1 MAAKPPMVEFK
12 NVSKIYPGGK
22 VAVENINLR
31 IERGEFV
38 CFIGTSGGGKTTTLR
53 MINGMLIPTGGD
65 ITVDGKNI
73 HDIDPIELR
82 RSIGYVIQNIGL
94 MPHMTIRDNITLVPK
109 LLKWPKEKRDARAKE
124 LIKMVE
130 LPEEFLDRYPSELSG
145 GQQQRIGVIRALA
158 ADQQIILMDEP
169 FGALDPLTREAL
181 QRLVKRL
188 QQRLVKR
195 LQQQMGRTI
204 IMVTHDMDEA
214 IRLADRIV
222 IMDQGHIIQNAS
234 PDDVLTHPANEFVAN
249 LIGPERLRQAKV
261 NHLTAAEIMRPNPI
275 KIHAQQNLGDALNQ
289 MHQYHVDSLM
299 VVDDE
304 DHLTGILD
312 LKTLRNQQQ
321 PQLIIDDMK
330 HAVPVK
336 IKEDERLQ
344 MITEPLLE
352 RNWEYVPVVDEQ
364 NHLKG
369 IITRSALVD
378 VIYDAVW
385 GTTENPHPAKDQAK
399 DLKEAGEQ

>member
-82 RSIGYVIQNIGL
+82 CSIGYVIQNIGL

-181 QRLVKRL
+181 
-188 QQRLVKR
+188 QRLVKR

>member
-1 MAAKPPMVEFK
+1 MAAKPPMAEFK

-188 QQRLVKR
+188 QQ
-195 LQQQMGRTI
+195 QMGRTI

-336 IKEDERLQ
+336 IKEDERLK

>member
-109 LLKWPKEKRDARAKE
+109 LLKWPKKKRDARAKE

-181 QRLVKRL
+181 
-188 QQRLVKR
+188 QRLVKR

>member
-188 QQRLVKR
+188 QQ
-195 LQQQMGRTI
+195 QMGRTI

-261 NHLTAAEIMRPNPI
+261 NHLTAAEIMRSNPI

>member
-124 LIKMVE
+124 LIKMVD

-181 QRLVKRL
+181 
-188 QQRLVKR
+188 QRLVKR

>member
-158 ADQQIILMDEP
+158 ADQQIILMDERLV
-169 FGALDPLTREAL
+169 ALDPLTREAL
-181 QRLVKRL
+181 
-188 QQRLVKR
+188 QRLVKR

-249 LIGPERLRQAKV
+249 LIVQNVSA
-261 NHLTAAEIMRPNPI
+261 RP
-275 KIHAQQNLGDALNQ
+275 
-289 MHQYHVDSLM
+289 
-299 VVDDE
+299 
-304 DHLTGILD
+304 
-312 LKTLRNQQQ
+312 
-321 PQLIIDDMK
+321 
-330 HAVPVK
+330 
-336 IKEDERLQ
+336 
-344 MITEPLLE
+344 
-352 RNWEYVPVVDEQ
+352 
-364 NHLKG
+364 
-369 IITRSALVD
+369 RS
-378 VIYDAVW
+378 
-385 GTTENPHPAKDQAK
+385 TT
-399 DLKEAGEQ
+399 

>member
-1 MAAKPPMVEFK
+1 MVAKPPMVEFK

-22 VAVENINLR
+22 VAVENINLH

-53 MINGMLIPTGGD
+53 MINGMLIPTDGD

-158 ADQQIILMDEP
+158 ANQQIILMDEP

-181 QRLVKRL
+181 
-188 QQRLVKR
+188 QRLVKR

-385 GTTENPHPAKDQAK
+385 GTTENPHPAKNQAK

>member
-188 QQRLVKR
+188 QQ
-195 LQQQMGRTI
+195 QMGRTI

-261 NHLTAAEIMRPNPI
+261 NHLTAAEIMRLNPI

-344 MITEPLLE
+344 MITEPLSE

>member
-188 QQRLVKR
+188 QQ
-195 LQQQMGRTI
+195 QMGRTI

-275 KIHAQQNLGDALNQ
+275 KIHAQQNLGNALNQ

>member
-188 QQRLVKR
+188 QQ
-195 LQQQMGRTI
+195 QMGRTI

-352 RNWEYVPVVDEQ
+352 RNSEYVPVVDEQ

>member
-188 QQRLVKR
+188 QQ
-195 LQQQMGRTI
+195 QMGRTI

-222 IMDQGHIIQNAS
+222 IMDQGHIIQNTS

-321 PQLIIDDMK
+321 QQLIIDDMK

>member
-181 QRLVKRL
+181 Q
-188 QQRLVKR
+188 QLVKR

>member
-188 QQRLVKR
+188 QQ
-195 LQQQMGRTI
+195 QMGRTI

-234 PDDVLTHPANEFVAN
+234 PDYVLTHPANEFVAN

>member
-188 QQRLVKR
+188 QQ
-195 LQQQMGRTI
+195 QMGRTI

-261 NHLTAAEIMRPNPI
+261 NHLTS
-275 KIHAQQNLGDALNQ
+275 D
-289 MHQYHVDSLM
+289 
-299 VVDDE
+299 
-304 DHLTGILD
+304 
-312 LKTLRNQQQ
+312 
-321 PQLIIDDMK
+321 
-330 HAVPVK
+330 
-336 IKEDERLQ
+336 
-344 MITEPLLE
+344 
-352 RNWEYVPVVDEQ
+352 
-364 NHLKG
+364 
-369 IITRSALVD
+369 
-378 VIYDAVW
+378 
-385 GTTENPHPAKDQAK
+385 
-399 DLKEAGEQ
+399 

>member
-188 QQRLVKR
+188 QQ
-195 LQQQMGRTI
+195 QMGRTI

-352 RNWEYVPVVDEQ
+352 WNWEYVPVVDEQ

>member
-53 MINGMLIPTGGD
+53 MSNGMLIPTGGD

-181 QRLVKRL
+181 
-188 QQRLVKR
+188 QRLVKR

>member
-130 LPEEFLDRYPSELSG
+130 LSEEFLDRYPSELSG

-181 QRLVKRL
+181 
-188 QQRLVKR
+188 QRLVKR

-336 IKEDERLQ
+336 IREDERLQ

>member
-94 MPHMTIRDNITLVPK
+94 MPHMTIRNNITLVPK

-181 QRLVKRL
+181 
-188 QQRLVKR
+188 QRLVKR

>member
-31 IERGEFV
+31 IKRGEFV

-188 QQRLVKR
+188 QQ
-195 LQQQMGRTI
+195 QMGRTI

-336 IKEDERLQ
+336 IREDERLQ

>member
-12 NVSKIYPGGK
+12 NVSKIYPGDK

-53 MINGMLIPTGGD
+53 MINGMLIPTGGE

-73 HDIDPIELR
+73 HEIDPIKLR

-109 LLKWPKEKRDARAKE
+109 LLKWPKEKRDTRAKE

-181 QRLVKRL
+181 
-188 QQRLVKR
+188 QRLVKR

>member
-188 QQRLVKR
+188 QQ
-195 LQQQMGRTI
+195 QIGRTI

>member
-12 NVSKIYPGGK
+12 NVSKIYPGDK

-188 QQRLVKR
+188 QQ
-195 LQQQMGRTI
+195 QMGRTI

-321 PQLIIDDMK
+321 QQLIIDDMK

>member
-22 VAVENINLR
+22 VAVENINLH

-53 MINGMLIPTGGD
+53 MINGMLIPTDGD

-181 QRLVKRL
+181 
-188 QQRLVKR
+188 QRLVKR

-385 GTTENPHPAKDQAK
+385 GTTENPHPAKNQAK

>member
-188 QQRLVKR
+188 QQ
-195 LQQQMGRTI
+195 QMGRTI

-321 PQLIIDDMK
+321 PQLIIDNMK

>member
-109 LLKWPKEKRDARAKE
+109 LLKWPKEKRDVRAKE

-181 QRLVKRL
+181 
-188 QQRLVKR
+188 QRLVKR

>member
-53 MINGMLIPTGGD
+53 MINGMLIPTGGE

-188 QQRLVKR
+188 QQ
-195 LQQQMGRTI
+195 QMGRTI

-214 IRLADRIV
+214 IRLADRVV
-222 IMDQGHIIQNAS
+222 IMDQGHIVQNAS

>member
-188 QQRLVKR
+188 QQ
-195 LQQQMGRTI
+195 QMGRTI

-214 IRLADRIV
+214 IQLADRIV

>member
-22 VAVENINLR
+22 VAVENINLH

-158 ADQQIILMDEP
+158 ANQQIILMDEP

-181 QRLVKRL
+181 
-188 QQRLVKR
+188 QRLVKR

-385 GTTENPHPAKDQAK
+385 GTTENPHPAKNQAK

>member
-94 MPHMTIRDNITLVPK
+94 MPYMTIRDNITLVPK

-181 QRLVKRL
+181 
-188 QQRLVKR
+188 QRLVKR

>member
-130 LPEEFLDRYPSELSG
+130 LPEEFLDRDPSELSG

-181 QRLVKRL
+181 
-188 QQRLVKR
+188 QRLVKR

>member
-109 LLKWPKEKRDARAKE
+109 LLKWPKEKREARAKE

-181 QRLVKRL
+181 
-188 QQRLVKR
+188 QRLVKR

>member
-188 QQRLVKR
+188 QQ
-195 LQQQMGRTI
+195 QMGRTI

-234 PDDVLTHPANEFVAN
+234 PDDVLIHPANEFVAN

-275 KIHAQQNLGDALNQ
+275 KIHAQKNLGDALNQ

-385 GTTENPHPAKDQAK
+385 GTTENLHPAKDQAK

>member
-188 QQRLVKR
+188 QQ
-195 LQQQMGRTI
+195 QMGRTI

-321 PQLIIDDMK
+321 PQLISDDMK

>member
-188 QQRLVKR
+188 QQ
-195 LQQQMGRTI
+195 QMGRTI

-261 NHLTAAEIMRPNPI
+261 NHLTAAEIMRTNPI

-336 IKEDERLQ
+336 IREDERLQ

>member
-145 GQQQRIGVIRALA
+145 GQQQRVGVIRALA

-181 QRLVKRL
+181 
-188 QQRLVKR
+188 QRLVKR

>member
-1 MAAKPPMVEFK
+1 MVEFK

-188 QQRLVKR
+188 QQR
-195 LQQQMGRTI
+195 MGRTI

>member
-188 QQRLVKR
+188 QQ
-195 LQQQMGRTI
+195 QMGRTI

-222 IMDQGHIIQNAS
+222 IMDQGHTIQNAS

>member
-188 QQRLVKR
+188 QQR
-195 LQQQMGRTI
+195 MGRTI
-204 IMVTHDMDEA
+204 IKVTHDMDEA